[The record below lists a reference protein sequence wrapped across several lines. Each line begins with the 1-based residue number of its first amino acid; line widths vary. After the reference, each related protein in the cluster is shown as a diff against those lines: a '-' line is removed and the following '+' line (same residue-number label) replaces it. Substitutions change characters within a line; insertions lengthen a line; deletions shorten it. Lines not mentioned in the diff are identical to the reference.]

1 MKYLEL
7 RELTYPNKETHALVY
22 STETNKYSVIL
33 KEYDKNHNVRYNEN
47 DNFISDLEN
56 CITHIIENTF
66 KSVLCLANV
75 LRSEGAETVALVR
88 AKKEYN
94 NGTIDIIEKEYYT
107 LRASISDLNTD
118 DTVIFLIDLTDKSDI
133 EDLTEYLKRL
143 SNEEYKQNFEQL
155 MKQIIKEG

>member
-7 RELTYPNKETHALVY
+7 RELTYFNGETHALVY

-33 KEYDKNHNVRYNEN
+33 KEYDKNHNIIYNGN

-75 LRSEGAETVALVR
+75 LRSEGAETVALVK

-118 DTVIFLIDLTDKSDI
+118 DTVISVLNLNDKSD
-133 EDLTEYLKRL
+133 TEYLKEYVNRL
-143 SNEEYKQNFEQL
+143 SETEYKQNFEQF
-155 MKQIIKEG
+155 MK

>member
-7 RELTYPNKETHALVY
+7 RELTYFNGETHALVY

-33 KEYDKNHNVRYNEN
+33 KEYDKNHNITYNGN

-66 KSVLCLANV
+66 KSVLCLANT
-75 LRSEGAETVALVR
+75 LKNEGAETVALVK

-118 DTVIFLIDLTDKSDI
+118 DTVISVLNLNDKSD
-133 EDLTEYLKRL
+133 TEYLKEYLNRL
-143 SNEEYKQNFEQL
+143 SNTEYKQNFEQF
-155 MKQIIKEG
+155 MK